1 MIGYLL
7 RRVGGSLVLLFLV
20 LTLTFFLIHLA
31 PGDPVHLLLDPATPE
46 PIREQLRQ
54 LWGLDRSLG
63 EQYLHWLAAVL
74 RGDWGTSFNY
84 QEPVTGVL
92 ARVFPN
98 TLLLALSAALVA
110 FGLGIPLGLW
120 AARRQ
125 NRLPDHALRI
135 TSFLFYSLPTFWLA
149 LMAIL
154 LFSYVLPVL
163 PAGHMRSAGAETLP
177 AGRRLLDL
185 LHHLVLPAT
194 ILGVSFAGAVVRFVR
209 NSVLE
214 TLDHEYLRTARAKGL
229 TERRVLWVHALRNA
243 LVPVLQLLGLQL
255 PALLNGSLVI
265 EVVFSW
271 PGLGRVAFTAVQA
284 RDYPLIL
291 ATTALTGT
299 LVVLGNLMADVLHA
313 ATDPRVRGG

>member
-1 MIGYLL
+1 MIRYLL
-7 RRVGGSLVLLFLV
+7 RRVGGSLVLLLLV

-31 PGDPVHLLLDPATPE
+31 PGDPASLLLDPATPE
-46 PIREQLRQ
+46 PIREQLRH
-54 LWGLDRSLG
+54 LWGLDRPLA
-63 EQYLHWLAAVL
+63 EQYLSWLGAIL
-74 RGDWGTSFNY
+74 QGDWGTSFNY
-84 QEPVTGVL
+84 QEPVTGIL

-98 TLLLALSAALVA
+98 TLVLAVTAALVA
-110 FGLGIPLGLW
+110 FGLGVPLGLW
-120 AARRQ
+120 SARSQ
-125 NRLPDHALRI
+125 NRLPDHAVRI
-135 TSFLFYSLPTFWLA
+135 ASFFFYSLPAFWLA

-163 PAGHMRSAGAETLP
+163 PAGHMHAPGAEHLP
-177 AGRRLLDL
+177 SGRRLLDL

-194 ILGVSFAGAVVRFVR
+194 VLGVSLAGSIVRFVR
-209 NSVLE
+209 NSLLE
-214 TLDHEYLRTARAKGL
+214 TLDEDYLRTARSKGL
-229 TERRVLWVHALRNA
+229 PERRVLWVHALRNA
-243 LVPVLQLLGLQL
+243 LVPVIQLLGLQL

-271 PGLGRVAFTAVQA
+271 PGLGRIAFTAVQA

-313 ATDPRVRGG
+313 ATDPRIRDG